1 MGNVARRHRV
11 VAVPVVVT
19 DPAARTLTARNMLS
33 VTIVVEATGEIMPT
47 TTAASVTRLVTAQ
60 RAIEGDGF
68 VVRRPFPTTA
78 LSYVDPFLLFDH
90 MGPVEFAPGEGTGT
104 PWHPH
109 RGFETVTY
117 VLEGDLEH
125 RDSLGNHGY
134 LHSGDTQWMTAGSGV
149 LHKEGPSVEV
159 QRTGGR
165 THGLQLWVNLP
176 ASSKM
181 TPPAYQDLRA
191 EQNAVET
198 REGSIV
204 RVIAGEL
211 FGLSG
216 PGRTHTPISYAHVTL
231 DEGVSVSTALPQDH
245 TVLAYA
251 MTGAFRVG
259 DTDVDE
265 GVLAII
271 EGDPLTITGTAP
283 RSEVIVVTGRPIGE
297 PVARYGPFVMNTN
310 DEIRQAFVDF
320 DRGLFGTPL
329 PD

>member
-1 MGNVARRHRV
+1 
-11 VAVPVVVT
+11 
-19 DPAARTLTARNMLS
+19 
-33 VTIVVEATGEIMPT
+33 MPT
-47 TTAASVTRLVTAQ
+47 TTAAVTRLVKAQ

-68 VVRRPFPTTA
+68 VVRRPFPTTG

-90 MGPVEFAPGEGTGT
+90 MGPVEFGPGEGAGT

-117 VLEGDLEH
+117 LLEGDLEH
-125 RDSLGNHGY
+125 RDSLGNHGH
-134 LHSGDTQWMTAGSGV
+134 LHTGDTQWMTAGSGV
-149 LHKEGPSVEV
+149 LHKEGPSSAA
-159 QRTGGR
+159 QQTGGR

-181 TPPAYQDLRA
+181 APPAYQDLRA
-191 EQNAVET
+191 EDNAVEQRHGAT
-198 REGSIV
+198 V

-211 FGLSG
+211 FGLTG
-216 PGRTHTPISYAHVTL
+216 PGRTQTPISYAHVTV
-231 DEGVSVSTALPQDH
+231 DEGASVSTVLPSDH
-245 TVLAYA
+245 SVLAYA
-251 MTGAFRVG
+251 MTGAFRIG

-271 EGDPLTITGTAP
+271 DGDDLTITGTAP
-283 RSEVIVVTGRPIGE
+283 RSEVIIVTGRPIGE
-297 PVARYGPFVMNTN
+297 PVARYGPFVMNT
-310 DEIRQAFVDF
+310 DTEIRQAFIDF